1 MVDGVTGMERWKSMG
16 KFVKRIEKC
25 GKDGATEERL
35 LKKSVAENL
44 NQISTE
50 EESDAPCCGCEW
62 LDCDNE
68 VKTKL

>member
-1 MVDGVTGMERWKSMG
+1 MVESKNLKGP
-16 KFVKRIEKC
+16 
-25 GKDGATEERL
+25 TEILNSLNIWENEQF
-35 LKKSVAENL
+35 KQSENL